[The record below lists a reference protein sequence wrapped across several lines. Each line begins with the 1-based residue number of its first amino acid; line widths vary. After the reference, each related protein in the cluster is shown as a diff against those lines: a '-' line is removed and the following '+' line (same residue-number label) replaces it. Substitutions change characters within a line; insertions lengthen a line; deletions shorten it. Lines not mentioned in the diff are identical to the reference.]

1 MIHLITNSDDE
12 LAECG
17 IPIKPDCNSNRLK
30 IKPIGNQYFSQNKDK
45 VTCNKCLRKPLF
57 IKTIKT
63 QAQIEQEI
71 IEILVA
77 MEIIVINHVKEK
89 LSGRK
94 EHITR
99 KYLQDLID
107 KYHLEN
113 IKFKVCPR
121 NPKKPTV

>member
-30 IKPIGNQYFSQNKDK
+30 IKPIVGNQYFSQNKDD
-45 VTCNKCLRKPLF
+45 VTCNRCLRKPSF
-57 IKTIKT
+57 KTVKT
-63 QAQIEQEI
+63 SIQIEQEI
-71 IEILVA
+71 INILTSIQ
-77 MEIIVINHVKEK
+77 IIVVNHVKEK

-99 KYLQDLID
+99 KYLQDIID
-107 KYHLEN
+107 RHHLKN
-113 IKFKVCPR
+113 IKFKVCER
-121 NPKKPTV
+121 NLKKPTV